1 MTENEITSLFRSMQ
15 KLKAKREILEYLE
28 KVDGEYDQICKIL
41 YVMENSLD
49 ILNANEREIIQMHLV
64 EGDTWERVIIQYE
77 ERHGRQSGYSK
88 RTYERMQQRSL
99 KRLMEVLGNSE
110 IESLLRTVSES
121 FS

>member
-1 MTENEITSLFRSMQ
+1 MP
-15 KLKAKREILEYLE
+15 LEYGDRLFF
-28 KVDGEYDQICKIL
+28 VICL
-41 YVMENSLD
+41 S
-49 ILNANEREIIQMHLV
+49 EREIIQMHLV

-88 RTYERMQQRSL
+88 RTYERKKQRSL